1 MDTAKGMHLSSW
13 SAVKAAGGQ
22 GVHREVESER
32 FAEKYRA
39 VIEGA
44 TP

>member
-1 MDTAKGMHLSSW
+1 VIAVRT
-13 SAVKAAGGQ
+13 SAGRTVRRPRLVVQ
-22 GVHREVESER
+22 GVHREVGSEGLE
-32 FAEKYRA
+32 EKYRA